1 MKKSLSMATVALM
14 GALAMTGCVS
24 SGLSEEEM
32 SKVGPWYDMA
42 VVLKDASSPE
52 LSKPINTKVASLDAV
67 AAVVSPIA
75 NTVSSM
81 TSEYIRRV
89 YADTAWDAYVGWY
102 NGPTAS
108 QLKGEELAAKA
119 EIQAKLACFEQGLAL
134 NTADPVADAR
144 RVMGF
149 RELDRS
155 DEAAVVRFLAE
166 NSSEALSVWSKAL
179 IEANTKGRESFYA
192 AINVEPAKADAD
204 MVAYLTK
211 AIQDL
216 SKASSQLTAALS
228 DSNLAKSMAAAS
240 FGAEIVQG
248 VSGKE
253 TLSEIARLKDQLA
266 ISGRLAPWLLDAVR
280 NDK

>member
-1 MKKSLSMATVALM
+1 MKKMMKLAAVALA
-14 GALAMTGCVS
+14 GALTVTGCVS
-24 SGLSEEEM
+24 SGLTDEEM
-32 SKVGPWYDMA
+32 AKVGPWYDMA

-75 NTVSSM
+75 NKVSSM

-119 EIQAKLACFEQGLAL
+119 AVQAKLACFEQGLAM
-134 NTADPVADAR
+134 NTVDPVADAR

-149 RELDRS
+149 RALDRS
-155 DEAAVVRFLAE
+155 DDVAIEQFLAE
-166 NSSEALSVWSKAL
+166 NSSEALLAWSKAL
-179 IEANTKGRESFYA
+179 IEANSKGREGFYA
-192 AINVEPAKADAD
+192 AIKVEPAKEKTD

-211 AIQDL
+211 ALEDL
-216 SKASSQLTAALS
+216 TKANAQLTAALS
-228 DSNLAKSMAAAS
+228 DSTLAKSIAAAS

-253 TLSEIARLKDQLA
+253 TLAEIDRLKDQLA
-266 ISGRLAPWLLDAVR
+266 ITGRLTPWLLDAIQ